1 MIRVSFAFIFF
12 AVVTVVI
19 WASAIAFGTAQE
31 RQTTYRYIAS
41 ALTPVAARQSQV
53 TWKAPANQLVRPF
66 TPFDADAIG
75 LALSEAWRVLAIA
88 QDTGQVALIA
98 DRFTGVA
105 KKRAAMSVADATA
118 HGGRISVLAQ
128 TARPIFFHKDG
139 SLFQAKV
146 EKVVARYLQSENKEL
161 AEFHITKDTGIVTL
175 MNESNGWRVLSYE
188 RRAAAPIGTSSVG
201 WSGKLNGMNYYPAN
215 SPWRDFWYEFD
226 ANEIAAD
233 FDTIASLGANSV
245 RVFLTRD
252 AFLGDDS
259 ASNIAKLEKLL
270 NLARAKKLQLV
281 PTLFDLKQ
289 DFGLGSWAD
298 DTLYLSRVL
307 PVLSAS
313 NAVAFVDLKNE
324 PDLDFEHHGKA
335 KITAWLKSMLVITRT
350 TEPDLPLT
358 IGWSAAEH
366 AAILA
371 QDLDVVTYHD
381 YAPIEGTAE
390 RFQNVQQKVGDMPIL
405 ITEIGDST
413 FEAGLSFPGSE
424 IAQAE
429 RLTHRLDQLQTS
441 SGVFVWTLHDF
452 PNVDP
457 TVIGNSPWVKRLQA
471 SFGLIRSDGSE
482 KPGAAAVRS
491 HFTATN

>member
-1 MIRVSFAFIFF
+1 MIRASLAFVFF
-12 AVVTVVI
+12 AIVTVVI
-19 WASAIAFGTAQE
+19 WASANAYDAAQE

-53 TWKAPANQLVRPF
+53 MWEAPTNQLVRPF
-66 TPFDADAIG
+66 TQFDADAIG
-75 LALSEAWRVLAIA
+75 LALSEAWRVLAVA
-88 QDTGQVALIA
+88 QDTGQVVLIT

-105 KKRAAMSVADATA
+105 EERAAMSVEDATA
-118 HGGRISVLAQ
+118 HGGRISVLEQ

-139 SLFQAKV
+139 SLFQV
-146 EKVVARYLQSENKEL
+146 EVEMVVTRYLQSENKEL
-161 AEFHITKDTGIVTL
+161 GEFRITKDTGIVTL
-175 MNESNGWRVLSYE
+175 MNESNGWRVFSYE
-188 RRAAAPIGTSSVG
+188 RRAAAPITTSTIG
-201 WSGKLNGMNYYPAN
+201 WSGKLNGINYYPAR
-215 SPWRDFWYEFD
+215 SPWRDFWPDFD
-226 ANEIAAD
+226 VSEIASD

-252 AFLGDDS
+252 AFLGDEH
-259 ASNIAKLEKLL
+259 ASNIAKLEELL
-270 NLARAKKLQLV
+270 NIARAKNLQLV

-298 DTLYLSRVL
+298 DALYLSRVL

-313 NAVAFVDLKNE
+313 DAIAFVDIKNE
-324 PDLDFEHHGKA
+324 PDLDFGHHGKA
-335 KITAWLKSMLVITRT
+335 KITAWLKSMLVTTRT
-350 TEPDLPLT
+350 TAPDLPLT

-366 AAILA
+366 AAMLA

-390 RFQNVQQKVGDMPIL
+390 RLQSVQQKVGNMPVL

-424 IAQAE
+424 TAQAE
-429 RLTHRLDQLQTS
+429 LLTHRFDQLQAS

-452 PNVDP
+452 PNVDA
-457 TVIGNSPWVKRLQA
+457 TVVGKSPWVKRLQGA
-471 SFGLIRSDGSE
+471 FGLIRSDGSE
-482 KPGAAAVRS
+482 KLGAVVVRS